1 MRVLGI
7 DPGTRTT
14 GYGIIEAGPGGVIK
28 LVCEGQITPA
38 GSMEQRLLAISDLLS
53 EVTAEFKPD
62 HASVESVFYSKN
74 VRSAIMLGHARGVA
88 LLAAARA
95 GIPVSE
101 YAPTKIK
108 QAVTGYGSA
117 TKAQVQKM
125 VKVLLNTK
133 RSFGAD
139 AADALAAAICHLNN
153 TTAAERVKKST
164 GK

>member
-14 GYGIIEAGPGGVIK
+14 GYGIVEAGPRGALK
-28 LVCEGQITPA
+28 LVCEGQITPT
-38 GSMEQRLLAISDLLS
+38 GSIEQRLLAISELLS
-53 EVTAEFKPD
+53 EVAAEFKPD

-74 VRSAIMLGHARGVA
+74 VRSAILLGHARGVA
-88 LLAAARA
+88 LLAAAKA
-95 GIPVSE
+95 GIPVTE

-125 VKVLLNTK
+125 VKVILNTK

-153 TTAAERVKKST
+153 TTTAERIKVSA